1 MFKKWPFFYEMM
13 DMLDMVLTKTDQ
25 RVIKYYEE
33 CLGDKDLKKI
43 GGKLRKSL
51 SSLIHLNKKLI
62 PKHILN
68 QRKEFRKSIM
78 IRDTYAEILNLL
90 QANIML
96 RLSKKNIDKKQ
107 KEIFMDAMIVTISG
121 ISAAMKNTG

>member
-1 MFKKWPFFYEMM
+1 MLNEWPFFYEMM

-33 CLGDKDLKKI
+33 CLADIDLKKV
-43 GGKLRKSL
+43 GEDLRQKLL
-51 SSLIHLNKKLI
+51 SLIYLNKKLI

-78 IRDTYAEILNLL
+78 LRDTYAEI
-90 QANIML
+90 
-96 RLSKKNIDKKQ
+96 
-107 KEIFMDAMIVTISG
+107 
-121 ISAAMKNTG
+121 